1 MTSWSTGTNQL
12 PRFKGSQPVRNRRP
26 SALDK
31 VGTPF
36 VLPADTVLYRQGEA
50 ADSLYYL
57 ESGAVMVGVGATEGE
72 PTIVA
77 VHGPGAFFGAR
88 SFRPEAHKTTA
99 SVLVPSTVV
108 AVAKT
113 DVESLL
119 RTDATFAR
127 QFAVQMMRRAAA
139 LEEEQV
145 DRAVNS
151 LEKRLARALLILASV
166 DAESDEARVLERMT
180 DYTLAGMLAA
190 DPSCIRELLH
200 DFRRAGHVGSDDPLT
215 VRSSLV
221 RVLLPAHLADM
232 PRPLDELAGLPR

>member
-1 MTSWSTGTNQL
+1 LDVFPL
-12 PRFKGSQPVRNRRP
+12 PRAKGSAPVRNRRS

-31 VGTPF
+31 IGTPRA
-36 VLPADTVLYRQGEA
+36 LPADTTLYRQGEA

-57 ESGAVMVGVGATEGE
+57 ESGAVMVGVDAAEGE
-72 PTIVA
+72 PILVA

-88 SFRPEAHKTTA
+88 SLRPEAHKTTA
-99 SVLVPSTVV
+99 TALVPSSVV
-108 AVAKT
+108 AVAKA
-113 DVESLL
+113 DVEHLL
-119 RTDATFAR
+119 RTDADFAR

-145 DRAVNS
+145 DRVVNS

-180 DYTLAGMLAA
+180 AARLARMLAA
-190 DPSCIRELLH
+190 DPSRVRELLH
-200 DFRRAGHVGSDDPLT
+200 EFRRAGHIGANDPLT

-221 RVLLPAHLADM
+221 RVLLPAHLADQ
-232 PRPLDELAGLPR
+232 PGPLEGLAGLAG

>member
-1 MTSWSTGTNQL
+1 LDVFPL
-12 PRFKGSQPVRNRRP
+12 PRFNQSPPVRNRRP

-57 ESGAVMVGVGATEGE
+57 ESGAVMVGVAAAGGE
-72 PTIVA
+72 PIIVT
-77 VHGPGAFFGAR
+77 VHGPRAFFGAR
-88 SFRPEAHKTTA
+88 SLRSEAHKTTA
-99 SVLVPSTVV
+99 TVLVQSTVI

-113 DVESLL
+113 DIESLL
-119 RTDATFAR
+119 RSDATFAR
-127 QFAVQMMRRAAA
+127 QFAMQMMRRAAE

-145 DRAVNS
+145 DRVVNS

-166 DAESDEARVLERMT
+166 DAESAEARVLERMT
-180 DYTLAGMLAA
+180 ESTLAGMLAA
-190 DPSCIRELLH
+190 DPSSIGELLH
-200 DFRRAGHVGSDDPLT
+200 EFRQAGHLGPDGSLT

-221 RVLLPAHLADM
+221 KVLLPAHLADL
-232 PRPLDELAGLPR
+232 PSPLDELAGLAR